1 MQKSSLGMEQN
12 IAALL
17 IWLLSIFFSFIP
29 GLVFFLIEKE
39 NKFVRFHAMQSI
51 ILTVITALVCIL
63 LFWLVVPLIV
73 MPIIMLVGCII
84 CAIKGYQNE
93 QYKLPL
99 IGNLAEKW
107 S

>member
-39 NKFVRFHAMQSI
+39 NKFVRFHAMQSL
-51 ILTVITALVCIL
+51 ILSVGVIVLCLL
-63 LFWLVVPLIV
+63 LFWTLFIPFILGIIALVA
-73 MPIIMLVGCII
+73 CIL